1 MVRKDIW
8 ILSRVEETDRG
19 DDTEVLCSFTDYPT
33 KQQLEDV
40 GVEENISQS
49 LFDKKVSNLTAHFF
63 GYYYTLDSVELLSN
77 SSCLEN

>member
-19 DDTEVLCSFTDYPT
+19 DDTEMLCSFTEYPT

-40 GVEENISQS
+40 GVEESVSQS
-49 LFDKKVSNLTAHFF
+49 LFDKKVSKSTAPFF
-63 GYYYTLDSVELLSN
+63 GYYYTLDSLELLMN
-77 SSCLEN
+77 DSCLEV

>member
-33 KQQLEDV
+33 KQQLEGV

-49 LFDKKVSNLTAHFF
+49 LFDKKVSNLTAQFF
-63 GYYYTLDSVELLSN
+63 GHYYTLDSVELLSN
-77 SSCLEN
+77 SSCLEG

>member
-1 MVRKDIW
+1 MARKDIW

-49 LFDKKVSNLTAHFF
+49 LFDKKVSNLTAQFF

-77 SSCLEN
+77 SSCLED